1 MMDGDQLREE
11 LRKLIAQEVQQQ
23 FSAYRGAVSAELT
36 FMDQELDDGL
46 RAVQDKFA
54 SAATEILESHA
65 LRVTRGIERAQGI
78 VGTWGRAL
86 LFGAFL
92 FAGIGA
98 AAQLGIAW
106 TEQQFRW
113 QVAKSDAIAEQ
124 IAAQERTLDWL
135 HRRSGGLTLTER
147 DSDGHCF
154 ARFPVDADVSTVWRV
169 RNRPAVEVECDE

>member
-98 AAQLGIAW
+98 AAQTRDRLDRTAIS
-106 TEQQFRW
+106 
-113 QVAKSDAIAEQ
+113 VAGGEERRDRRTDRRAGAHPGLAPPPQRRTDAD
-124 IAAQERTLDWL
+124 RTRQ
-135 HRRSGGLTLTER
+135 RRSLLRAFPRRCGCVHRL
-147 DSDGHCF
+147 
-154 ARFPVDADVSTVWRV
+154 AREESASR
-169 RNRPAVEVECDE
+169 